1 MLNLKRYNY
10 STAIILLSALLMLVS
25 CGRNHPSDSGAEEA
39 ILDSEVEEIIHDI
52 LMPRRI

>member
-1 MLNLKRYNY
+1 MLNLKRHNY

-25 CGRNHPSDSGAEEA
+25 CGRNQPSDSGAEET
-39 ILDSEVEEIIHDI
+39 IPDSGAEETIHDI